1 MLQPTPSEWIYSFY
15 CPSLSVASIRVVRT
29 NYNCSIPVTQQFSD
43 KLKINPGRNKS
54 ATFRRQSLYLDNC
67 FWFKFSIKSFQFDD
81 LINVIFRSWTWLS
94 WQLAR
99 RVKEAR
105 MESNTK
111 SGKCMDIINPTPRSK
126 KSIFSGL
133 SRTWSWPNCI
143 DALFSVIQEASH

>member
-67 FWFKFSIKSFQFDD
+67 FWFKFSIKTFRFDD
-81 LINVIFRSWTWLS
+81 LINVIFRIVDVIILTASQKGQGSKNGVQHQEWKVYGYYKS
-94 WQLAR
+94 YP
-99 RVKEAR
+99 
-105 MESNTK
+105 ME
-111 SGKCMDIINPTPRSK
+111 
-126 KSIFSGL
+126 
-133 SRTWSWPNCI
+133 
-143 DALFSVIQEASH
+143 